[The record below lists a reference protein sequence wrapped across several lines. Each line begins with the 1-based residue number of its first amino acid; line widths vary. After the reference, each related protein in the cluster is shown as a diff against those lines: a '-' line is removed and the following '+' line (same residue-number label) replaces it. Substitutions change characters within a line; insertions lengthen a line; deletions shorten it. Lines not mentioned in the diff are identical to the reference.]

1 MRLGLFDAYRL
12 GAVIGDPPD
21 AVVDV
26 TEALAAVGWTGG
38 PADRDPLTAGWWRAL
53 CRGLADDDDTLRAA
67 LEKAAADGTPVP
79 LDRVRLRAP
88 VLNPSKIIACASN
101 YRAHVDEMHDVQ
113 RRTLGRVESWMMDF
127 DVFLK
132 APSALSGPSDP
143 IRLPPAVVAAGNEVH
158 HESELVVVIGR
169 GGHDIPEERALAH
182 VAGYAIGLDITV
194 RGEGDRSRRKSHDTF
209 APVGPWLTTADEV
222 PDPAALEIDLW
233 LNGTEHRQ
241 HVRTADMVTGVPA
254 IVAYASAMMTLLPGD
269 VLFTGAPPGVG
280 PIAPGDVLDTRI
292 TGLGAMTMPVA
303 ATSASTA

>member
-1 MRLGLFDAYRL
+1 VRLALFDAPGGAAYRL
-12 GAVIGDPPD
+12 GVVGDGT
-21 AVVDV
+21 VVDV
-26 TEALAAVGWTGG
+26 TAALSALGHTDG

-53 CRGLADDDDTLRAA
+53 CRDLAAGDGVLRPA
-67 LEKAAADGTPVP
+67 LEKAATAGAPVP

-101 YRAHVDEMHDVQ
+101 YGAHVEEMHKVQ
-113 RRTLGRVESWMMDF
+113 QRTLGRVEPWMMDF

-132 APSALSGPSDP
+132 APSAISGPAEP
-143 IRLPPAVVAAGNEVH
+143 IRLPRAVVGAGQEIH

-169 GGHDIPEERALAH
+169 GGHDIPEDDALRH

-194 RGEGDRSRRKSHDTF
+194 RGEGDRSRRKSYDTF
-209 APVGPWLTTADEV
+209 APIGPWLTTADEV
-222 PDPAALEIDLW
+222 PDPGALEIDLW
-233 LNGTEHRQ
+233 LNGDDHRQ
-241 HVRTADMVTGVPA
+241 HVRTADMITGVPA

-292 TGLGAMTMPVA
+292 SGLGAMTVPVEPA
-303 ATSASTA
+303 